1 LKNRVS
7 GRDPVLR
14 GFCKCSHILEYAAL
28 SKTPRALADGPILVF
43 QHPAKETEKE
53 EEAMLDSLF
62 RPKAVAVIGASS
74 KELSIG
80 NRVIKNLIDFGFK
93 GSIYPINPS
102 ADEIRG
108 IKAYKS
114 ILDCPDHVDVVHM
127 VIPAKFVPQA
137 VEDCGKKGVKH
148 IIINSGGF
156 AETGADGAAIEK
168 DFLERARRYGIR
180 ILGPNCQGVI
190 NTDPGI
196 RAYCN
201 FTFTKPD
208 PGFISIVALSG
219 GVAEVIH
226 QAFAQ
231 MGVGTRI
238 YASNGNAVDVTIPEI
253 MRYLGDDEGTR
264 VIVTYVEGLRDPAN
278 FMKAVTEIAARK
290 PILAMKAGRTK
301 EGAQA
306 AASHTGGLA
315 KEDIATDLIFK
326 KAGVLSFRDEGHL
339 IQAAAAF
346 ATQPI
351 PAGHRIGIITN
362 TGGPAVIATDVL
374 VGAGCTLSPLSEKT
388 RALLKEKLYPEASV
402 GNPVDVLATGTAQHY
417 RACMDA
423 MMEDE
428 GFDGVLVNF
437 VTPFFVDNE
446 SIAREIVAVNQQ
458 RRKPLVCNL
467 MTDKQQWSEVVR
479 ILREG
484 GVPCYPLAGEA
495 ARAMAALVQYQAI
508 RNRESTPVQVFN
520 DVKADKARQIM
531 ARARKAGRTNLAAVE
546 VYGILEAYKI
556 PVAKW
561 KLAATPAEAAQAAAR
576 IGFPAVVKADAEAV
590 VHKSDMGGVALDLA
604 SASAVK
610 NAAAQMNKAI
620 SAPGL
625 RFLVQ
630 KYLPGGLELI
640 IGAKAEEGLG
650 HAVVFGLGGIHVEVM
665 KDVVF
670 NLTPVTAA
678 EARQMLAA
686 IKGAPLLR
694 GVRGQ
699 KGVNQDRLVEILQRL
714 SQLLTDLPEIQEMDL
729 NPVMAFSDKV
739 FVVDARIN
747 LKG

>member
-1 LKNRVS
+1 
-7 GRDPVLR
+7 
-14 GFCKCSHILEYAAL
+14 
-28 SKTPRALADGPILVF
+28 
-43 QHPAKETEKE
+43 
-53 EEAMLDSLF
+53 MLDSLF

-93 GSIYPINPS
+93 GAIYPINPS

-114 ILDCPDHVDVVHM
+114 ILDCPDSVDVVHM

-156 AETGADGAAIEK
+156 GETGAEGAAIEK

-190 NTDPGI
+190 NTDAEI

-219 GVAEVIH
+219 GVAEVVH

-253 MRYLGDDEGTR
+253 MQYLGDDEGTR

-278 FMKAVTEIAARK
+278 FMKTATAVAAQK
-290 PILAMKAGRTK
+290 PILAMKAGRTR
-301 EGAQA
+301 EGAKA

-351 PAGHRIGIITN
+351 PKGNRIGIITN

-374 VGAGCTLSPLSEKT
+374 VAAGCTLPPLSEKT
-388 RALLKEKLYPEASV
+388 KALLKEKLYPEASI
-402 GNPVDVLATGTAQHY
+402 GNPVDVLATGPAQHY

-423 MMEDE
+423 MMEDD
-428 GFDGVLVNF
+428 GFDCVFVNF

-446 SIAREIVAVNQQ
+446 SIAREIVAVSQQ

-484 GVPCYPLAGEA
+484 GVPCYPLPGEA
-495 ARAMAALVQYQAI
+495 ARAMAALVQYHFI
-508 RNRESTPVQVFN
+508 RSRETAAVQSFA
-520 DVKADKARQIM
+520 DVKPDKARKIM
-531 ARARKAGRTNLAAVE
+531 AGARAAGRTSLAAAE

-561 KLAATPAEAAQAAAR
+561 RLTASPAEAVEAAAK
-576 IGFPAVVKADAEAV
+576 IGFPVVVKADAESV
-590 VHKSDMGGVALDLA
+590 VHKSDMGGVAVDLGN
-604 SASAVK
+604 ASAVK
-610 NAAAQMNKAI
+610 QAAAHMKKVI
-620 SAPGL
+620 SAPDL
-625 RFLVQ
+625 RFFVQ

-640 IGAKAEEGLG
+640 MGAKAEEGLG

-670 NLTPVTAA
+670 SLTPISAA
-678 EARQMLAA
+678 EAREMLGA
-686 IKGAPLLR
+686 IKGAALLQ
-694 GVRGQ
+694 GVRGK
-699 KGVNQDRLVEILQRL
+699 KGVNRDRLVEILQRL
-714 SQLLTDLPEIQEMDL
+714 SQLLGDLPEIEEMDL
-729 NPVMAFSDKV
+729 NPLMAFDDRV
-739 FVVDARIN
+739 FVVDARIS
-747 LKG
+747 LKESA

>member
-1 LKNRVS
+1 M
-7 GRDPVLR
+7 
-14 GFCKCSHILEYAAL
+14 LE
-28 SKTPRALADGPILVF
+28 
-43 QHPAKETEKE
+43 
-53 EEAMLDSLF
+53 SLF

-80 NRVIKNLIDFGFK
+80 NRVIRNLIDFGFR

-114 ILDCPDHVDVVHM
+114 ILDCPDDVDVVHM

-156 AETGADGAAIEK
+156 GETGAEGAAIEK

-190 NTDPGI
+190 NTDAEI

-238 YASNGNAVDVTIPEI
+238 YASNGNAVDVTIPDI
-253 MRYLGDDEGTR
+253 MNYLGEDEGTR

-278 FMKAVTEIAARK
+278 FMKTATAVAARK

-301 EGAQA
+301 EGAKA

-351 PAGHRIGIITN
+351 PQGNRIGIITN

-374 VGAGCTLSPLSEKT
+374 VAAGCTLPPLSEPT
-388 RALLKEKLYPEASV
+388 RALLRGKLYPEASI

-423 MMEDE
+423 MMADDS
-428 GFDGVLVNF
+428 FDCVFVNF

-446 SIAREIVAVNQQ
+446 SIAREIVAVSQQ

-484 GVPCYPLAGEA
+484 GVPCYPLPGEA
-495 ARAMAALVQYQAI
+495 ARAMAALVHYHFI
-508 RNRESTPVQVFN
+508 RRRETAAARTFADVQP
-520 DVKADKARQIM
+520 DKARKIM
-531 ARARKAGRTNLAAVE
+531 AKARAAGRTQLAAAE
-546 VYGILEAYKI
+546 VYGILDAYKI
-556 PVAKW
+556 PAAKW
-561 KLAATPAEAAQAAAR
+561 RLAAGPAEAAEAAAK
-576 IGFPAVVKADAEAV
+576 IGFPVVVKADAESV
-590 VHKSDMGGVALDLA
+590 LHKSDMGAVAVNLG

-610 NAAAQMNKAI
+610 RAAAQMQKALT
-620 SAPGL
+620 APDL

-630 KYLPGGLELI
+630 KYLPGGLEI
-640 IGAKAEEGLG
+640 IMGAKAEEGLG
-650 HAVVFGLGGIHVEVM
+650 HAVVFGLGGIHVEVL

-670 NLTPVTAA
+670 NLTPVSAP
-678 EARQMLAA
+678 EAREMLGAV
-686 IKGAPLLR
+686 KSAPLLS

-699 KGVNQDRLVEILQRL
+699 AGVNREKLAEILQRL
-714 SQLLTDLPEIQEMDL
+714 SQLLTDHPDIQEMDL
-729 NPVMAFSDKV
+729 NPIMAFADKA
-739 FVVDARIN
+739 FVVDARISI
-747 LKG
+747 KEPA

>member
-1 LKNRVS
+1 
-7 GRDPVLR
+7 
-14 GFCKCSHILEYAAL
+14 
-28 SKTPRALADGPILVF
+28 
-43 QHPAKETEKE
+43 
-53 EEAMLDSLF
+53 MLDSLF

-93 GSIYPINPS
+93 GAIYPINPS

-114 ILDCPDHVDVVHM
+114 ILDCPDSVDVVHM

-156 AETGADGAAIEK
+156 GETGAEGAAIEK

-190 NTDPGI
+190 NTDAEI

-219 GVAEVIH
+219 GVAEVVH

-253 MRYLGDDEGTR
+253 MQYLGDDEGTR

-278 FMKAVTEIAARK
+278 FMKTATAVAAQK
-290 PILAMKAGRTK
+290 PILAMKAGRTR
-301 EGAQA
+301 EGAKA

-351 PAGHRIGIITN
+351 PKGNRIGIITN

-374 VGAGCTLSPLSEKT
+374 VAAGCTLPPLSEKT
-388 RALLKEKLYPEASV
+388 KALLKEKLYPEASI
-402 GNPVDVLATGTAQHY
+402 GNPVDVLATGPAQHY

-423 MMEDE
+423 MMEDD
-428 GFDGVLVNF
+428 GFDCVFVNF

-446 SIAREIVAVNQQ
+446 SIAREIVAVSQQ

-484 GVPCYPLAGEA
+484 GVPCYPLPGEA
-495 ARAMAALVQYQAI
+495 ARAMAALVQYHFI
-508 RNRESTPVQVFN
+508 RSRETAAVQSFA
-520 DVKADKARQIM
+520 DVKPDKARKIM
-531 ARARKAGRTNLAAVE
+531 AGARAAGRTSLAAAE

-561 KLAATPAEAAQAAAR
+561 RLAASPAEAVEAAAK
-576 IGFPAVVKADAEAV
+576 IGFPVVVKADAESV
-590 VHKSDMGGVALDLA
+590 VHKSDMGGVAVDLGN
-604 SASAVK
+604 ASAVK
-610 NAAAQMNKAI
+610 QAAAHMKKVI
-620 SAPGL
+620 SAPDL
-625 RFLVQ
+625 RFFVQ

-640 IGAKAEEGLG
+640 MGAKAEEGLG

-670 NLTPVTAA
+670 SLTPVSAA
-678 EARQMLAA
+678 EAREMLGA
-686 IKGAPLLR
+686 IKGAALLQ
-694 GVRGQ
+694 GVRGK

-714 SQLLTDLPEIQEMDL
+714 SQLLGDLPEIEEMDL
-729 NPVMAFSDKV
+729 NPLMAFDDRV
-739 FVVDARIN
+739 FVVDARIS
-747 LKG
+747 LKESA

>member
-1 LKNRVS
+1 L
-7 GRDPVLR
+7 
-14 GFCKCSHILEYAAL
+14 AA
-28 SKTPRALADGPILVF
+28 K
-43 QHPAKETEKE
+43 PAKKE
-53 EEAMLDSLF
+53 EDMLESLF

-80 NRVIKNLIDFGFK
+80 NRVIKNLIDFGFR

-114 ILDCPDHVDVVHM
+114 ILDCPGDVDVVHM

-137 VEDCGKKGVKH
+137 VEDCGMKGVKH

-156 AETGADGAAIEK
+156 GETGAEGAAIEK

-180 ILGPNCQGVI
+180 ILGPNCQGII
-190 NTDPGI
+190 NTDAEI

-253 MRYLGDDEGTR
+253 MNYLGDDEGTR

-278 FMKAVTEIAARK
+278 FMKAATAVAARK

-301 EGAQA
+301 EGAKA

-351 PAGHRIGIITN
+351 PRGNRVGIITN

-374 VGAGCTLSPLSEKT
+374 VAAGCTLPPLSEPT
-388 RALLKEKLYPEASV
+388 RALLKEKLYPEASI

-423 MMEDE
+423 MMADDS
-428 GFDGVLVNF
+428 FDGVFVNF

-446 SIAREIVAVNQQ
+446 SIAREIVAVSQQ

-467 MTDKQQWSEVVR
+467 MTDKQQWGEVVR

-484 GVPCYPLAGEA
+484 GVPCYPLPGEA
-495 ARAMAALVQYQAI
+495 ARAMAALVHYHI
-508 RNRESTPVQVFN
+508 LRSREPATAHDFT
-520 DVKADKARQIM
+520 DVKPDKARRIITA
-531 ARARKAGRTNLAAVE
+531 ARSAGRTQLAAAD

-561 KLAATPAEAAQAAAR
+561 RLAVDPAGAADVAAK
-576 IGFPAVVKADAEAV
+576 IGFPVVVKADAAAV
-590 VHKSDMGGVALDLA
+590 LHKSDMGGVAVNLG

-610 NAAAQMNKAI
+610 SAVAAMQKRI
-620 SAPGL
+620 SAPDL
-625 RFLVQ
+625 RFFVQ
-630 KYLPGGLELI
+630 RYLPGGLEI
-640 IGAKAEEGLG
+640 IMGAKAEEGLG

-670 NLTPVTAA
+670 NLTPISAP
-678 EARQMLAA
+678 EAREMLGA
-686 IKGAPLLR
+686 IKSAVLLS

-699 KGVNQDRLVEILQRL
+699 KGVNREKLAEILQRL
-714 SQLLTDLPEIQEMDL
+714 SQLLGDLPEIQEMDL
-729 NPVMAFSDKV
+729 NPIMAFADKA
-739 FVVDARIN
+739 FVVDARIS
-747 LKG
+747 LTATA

>member
-1 LKNRVS
+1 M
-7 GRDPVLR
+7 
-14 GFCKCSHILEYAAL
+14 LE
-28 SKTPRALADGPILVF
+28 
-43 QHPAKETEKE
+43 
-53 EEAMLDSLF
+53 SLF

-114 ILDCPDHVDVVHM
+114 ILDCPGPVDVVHM

-137 VEDCGKKGVKH
+137 VEDCGKKGVQH

-156 AETGADGAAIEK
+156 GETGAEGAAIEK
-168 DFLERARRYGIR
+168 DFLERAKRYGIR

-190 NTDPGI
+190 NTDADI

-253 MRYLGDDEGTR
+253 MRYLGEDEGTR

-278 FMKAVTEIAARK
+278 FMKTATEVAAQK
-290 PILAMKAGRTK
+290 PILAMKAGRTR
-301 EGAQA
+301 EGAKA

-346 ATQPI
+346 GSQPI
-351 PAGHRIGIITN
+351 PAGNRVGIITN

-374 VGAGCTLSPLSEKT
+374 VGAGCTLPPLSEKT
-388 RALLKEKLYPEASV
+388 KAFLTEKLYPEASI
-402 GNPVDVLATGTAQHY
+402 GNPVDVLATATAQHY

-423 MMEDE
+423 MMEDD
-428 GFDGVLVNF
+428 GFDCVFVNF

-446 SIAREIVAVNQQ
+446 SIAREIVAVSQQ
-458 RRKPLVCNL
+458 RRKPVVCNL
-467 MTDKQQWSEVVR
+467 MTDKQQWSEVVK
-479 ILREG
+479 ILRDG
-484 GVPCYPLAGEA
+484 GVPCFPLPGEA
-495 ARAMAALVQYQAI
+495 ARAMAALVQYHAI
-508 RNRESTPVQVFN
+508 RSRETQAPATFA
-520 DVKADKARQIM
+520 DVKPDKARKMM
-531 ARARKAGRTNLAAVE
+531 AGARSAGRTHLAAAE
-546 VYGILEAYKI
+546 VYGILDAYKI

-561 KLAATPAEAAQAAAR
+561 RIVASPAEAAQAAAK
-576 IGFPAVVKADAEAV
+576 IGFPVVLKADAESV
-590 VHKSDMGGVALDLA
+590 VHKSDTGGVALNLA

-610 NAAAQMNKAI
+610 NAAVQMKKAI
-620 SAPGL
+620 PAPDL
-625 RFLVQ
+625 RFFVQ

-640 IGAKAEEGLG
+640 MGAKAEEGLG
-650 HAVVFGLGGIHVEVM
+650 HAVVFGLGGIYVEVM

-670 NLTPVTAA
+670 NLTPVSAA
-678 EARQMLAA
+678 EARGMLGA
-686 IKGAPLLR
+686 IQAAPLLQ

-729 NPVMAFSDKV
+729 NPVMAFADKV
-739 FVVDARIN
+739 FVVDARIS
-747 LKG
+747 L

>member
-1 LKNRVS
+1 M
-7 GRDPVLR
+7 
-14 GFCKCSHILEYAAL
+14 L
-28 SKTPRALADGPILVF
+28 S
-43 QHPAKETEKE
+43 
-53 EEAMLDSLF
+53 SLF

-80 NRVIKNLIDFGFK
+80 NRVIRNLIDFGFK

-114 ILDCPDHVDVVHM
+114 ILDCPGPVDVVHM

-137 VEDCGKKGVKH
+137 VEDCGKKGVQH

-156 AETGADGAAIEK
+156 GETGAEGAAIEK

-190 NTDPGI
+190 NTDPEI

-201 FTFTKPD
+201 FTFTKPE
-208 PGFISIVALSG
+208 PGFISILALSG
-219 GVAEVIH
+219 GVAEVVH

-253 MRYLGDDEGTR
+253 MRYLGEDEGTR

-278 FMKAVTEIAARK
+278 FMKTATEVAAKK
-290 PILAMKAGRTK
+290 PILAMKAGRTR
-301 EGAQA
+301 EGAKA

-339 IQAAAAF
+339 IQAAVAF
-346 ATQPI
+346 GSQPI
-351 PAGHRIGIITN
+351 PKGNRVGIITN

-374 VGAGCTLSPLSEKT
+374 VGAGCTLPPLSEKT
-388 RALLKEKLYPEASV
+388 RAFLKERLYPEASI

-423 MMEDE
+423 MMEDDD
-428 GFDGVLVNF
+428 FDCVFVNF

-446 SIAREIVAVNQQ
+446 SIAREIVAVSQQ
-458 RRKPLVCNL
+458 RRKPVVCNL
-467 MTDKQQWSEVVR
+467 MTDKQQWSEVVK

-484 GVPCYPLAGEA
+484 GVPCFPLPGEA

-508 RNRESTPVQVFN
+508 RSRETAAARSFG
-520 DVKADKARQIM
+520 DVKPEKARKLIAG
-531 ARARKAGRTNLAAVE
+531 ARSAGRTNLSAAE
-546 VYGILEAYKI
+546 VYGILDAYKI

-561 KLAATPAEAAQAAAR
+561 AIVASPAEAAQAAAK
-576 IGFPAVVKADAEAV
+576 IGFPVVLKADAESV
-590 VHKSDMGGVALDLA
+590 VHKSDTGGVALNLA

-610 NAAAQMNKAI
+610 NAAAQMKKSIPA
-620 SAPGL
+620 SDL
-625 RFLVQ
+625 RFFVQ
-630 KYLPGGLELI
+630 KFLPGGLELI
-640 IGAKAEEGLG
+640 MGAKAEEGLG
-650 HAVVFGLGGIHVEVM
+650 HAVVFGLGGIYVEVM
-665 KDVVF
+665 RDVVF
-670 NLTPVTAA
+670 NLTPVSAA
-678 EARQMLAA
+678 EAREMLGA
-686 IKGAPLLR
+686 IQAAPLLE

-699 KGVNQDRLVEILQRL
+699 KGVNRERLAEILQRL

-729 NPVMAFSDKV
+729 NPVMAFADKV
-739 FVVDARIN
+739 YVVDARIS
-747 LKG
+747 LKEAA

>member
-1 LKNRVS
+1 
-7 GRDPVLR
+7 
-14 GFCKCSHILEYAAL
+14 
-28 SKTPRALADGPILVF
+28 
-43 QHPAKETEKE
+43 
-53 EEAMLDSLF
+53 MLDSLF
-62 RPKAVAVIGASS
+62 RPKSVAVIGAST
-74 KELSIG
+74 KDLSIG
-80 NRVIKNLIDFGFK
+80 NRVIKNLVDFGFT
-93 GSIYPINPS
+93 GTVYPINPS
-102 ADEIRG
+102 ADEVRG

-114 ILDCPDHVDVVHM
+114 ILDCPDNIDVVHM

-156 AETGADGAAIEK
+156 SETGAEGTAIEK
-168 DFLERARRYGIR
+168 DFLARAKRYGIR
-180 ILGPNCQGVI
+180 ILGPNCQGII
-190 NTDPGI
+190 NSDAAI

-201 FTFTKPD
+201 FTFTKPE

-219 GVAEVIH
+219 GVAEVVH

-231 MGVGTRI
+231 AGVGTRI

-253 MRYLGDDEGTR
+253 MRYLGDDDGTR

-278 FMKAVTEIAARK
+278 FMQTAIAVAAQK
-290 PILAMKAGRTK
+290 PILAMKAGRTR
-301 EGAQA
+301 EGAKA

-326 KAGVLSFRDEGHL
+326 KAGILSFRDEGHL

-351 PAGHRIGIITN
+351 PKGNRVGIITN

-374 VGAGCTLSPLSEKT
+374 VGAGCTLPPLSEAT
-388 RALLKEKLYPEASV
+388 HARLKAALYPEASV

-423 MMEDE
+423 MMEDDS
-428 GFDGVLVNF
+428 FDCVFVNF

-446 SIAREIVAVNQQ
+446 SIAREIVAVSQQ
-458 RRKPLVCNL
+458 RRKPMVCNL

-484 GVPCYPLAGEA
+484 GVPCYPLPGEA
-495 ARAMAALVQYQAI
+495 ARAMAALVQYHLL
-508 RNRESTPVQVFN
+508 RSRETAAVQRFS
-520 DVKADKARQIM
+520 DVKPDKARKIM
-531 ARARKAGRTNLAAVE
+531 DKARSAGRSSLAAAE

-561 KLAATPAEAAQAAAR
+561 KLAATPAEAAEAAAK
-576 IGFPAVVKADAEAV
+576 IGFPVVVKAEAASV
-590 VHKSDMGGVALDLA
+590 VHKSDMGGVALNLA

-610 NAAAQMNKAI
+610 TAAAQMRKAI
-620 SAPGL
+620 TAPDL
-625 RFLVQ
+625 RFFVQ
-630 KYLPGGLELI
+630 KFLPDGLELI
-640 IGAKAEEGLG
+640 MGAKAEEGLG
-650 HAVVFGLGGIHVEVM
+650 HAVVFGLGGIYVEVM
-665 KDVVF
+665 QDVVF
-670 NLTPVTAA
+670 NLTPISSA
-678 EARQMLAA
+678 EAREMLAA
-686 IKGAPLLR
+686 IKGAPLLQ

-699 KGVNQDRLVEILQRL
+699 KGVDQDRLTEILQRL

-729 NPVMAFSDKV
+729 NPVKAFADKV
-739 FVVDARIN
+739 FVVDARIS
-747 LKG
+747 LKESA